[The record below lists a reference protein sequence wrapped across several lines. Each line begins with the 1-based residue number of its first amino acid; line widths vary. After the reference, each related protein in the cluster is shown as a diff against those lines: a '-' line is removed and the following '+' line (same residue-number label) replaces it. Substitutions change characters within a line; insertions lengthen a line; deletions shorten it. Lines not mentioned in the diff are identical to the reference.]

1 MKYFIFSLPIK
12 TALCRLLFHSGLAR
26 RKIMRLAKANSL
38 ILMYHRVL
46 PRATLGRPIE
56 PGMYVT
62 EESFAQH
69 LSYLVQFFEV
79 LPLSDVIG
87 GHAPR
92 PKNDKGKPHCAITFD
107 DGWLDF
113 LLHAFPV
120 LQRFNAPATVF
131 LPTNFIGTER
141 KFWTDTVAE
150 LLQDEQALQQ
160 IIAASADNDKLKSNI
175 LFQHLSKTDAI
186 NSDGVRLDQVIS
198 GLKRHPAEDIY
209 RALNALR
216 IAGDSIS
223 PTTRSFL
230 DWDEV
235 RLLNDSR
242 LITFGSHTADH
253 NILTT
258 IEWDEVKRELSLS
271 KERLVREKAIS
282 AEEPLFFCYPNGNAN
297 NKLANM
303 VQDAGYAGAVTT
315 IKGWNAWGANRFL
328 LNRIGL
334 HDDMSSTKAMFSC
347 RLAGFI

>member
-1 MKYFIFSLPIK
+1 MKHYIFSLPIK
-12 TALCRLLFHSGLAR
+12 TALCRLLFHTGLAR
-26 RKIMRLAKANSL
+26 RKIIRLAKANSL

-46 PRATLGRPIE
+46 PRATLDRPIE

-62 EESFAQH
+62 KESFAQH
-69 LSYLVQFFEV
+69 LSYLVQFFEIF
-79 LPLSDVIG
+79 PLSTVIG

-92 PKNDKGKPHCAITFD
+92 PKNDMGKPHCAITFD

-113 LLHAFPV
+113 LIHAFPV

-141 KFWTDTVAE
+141 KFWTDTVTE
-150 LLQDEQALQQ
+150 LLHDEQALQQ
-160 IIAASADNDKLKSNI
+160 IITASADTDKLHSNI
-175 LFQHLSKTDAI
+175 FFQHLSKTDAI
-186 NSDGVRLDQVIS
+186 TSERGRLDQVIS
-198 GLKRHPAEDIY
+198 GLKRHPAENIY

-216 IAGDSIS
+216 IAGNSFPS
-223 PTTRSFL
+223 TNRSFL

-235 RLLNDSR
+235 RSLKDSG

-258 IEWDEVKRELSLS
+258 IELDAVKRELSLS
-271 KERLVREKAIS
+271 KERMVREKAIS

-297 NKLANM
+297 NKLANL

-315 IKGWNAWGANRFL
+315 KKGWNAWGANRFL

-334 HDDMSSTKAMFSC
+334 HDDMSSTKAMFAC